1 MSRDK
6 QPVEAPPGDGGKSE
20 SMAQKL
26 YATAGAMIAATLV
39 RKVVQRGWV
48 KATGKVPPKNPESP
62 DVRWTE
68 AVGWS
73 VLSGTSVAVARL
85 LAKRRAAGAWQR
97 VSTGSTANGL
107 STDDPKDS

>member
-1 MSRDK
+1 MGRTKKD
-6 QPVEAPPGDGGKSE
+6 APAGGGGKPD

-26 YATAGAMIAATLV
+26 YGTAGAMIAATVV
-39 RKVVQRGWV
+39 RKVVQRVWV
-48 KATGKVPPKNPESP
+48 KTTGKVPPENPESP
-62 DVRWTE
+62 EVRWTE

-97 VSTGSTANGL
+97 VSAS
-107 STDDPKDS
+107 DPKKN

>member
-1 MSRDK
+1 MGRAKRDN
-6 QPVEAPPGDGGKSE
+6 PTGEGGKSG
-20 SMAQKL
+20 SMGQKL
-26 YATAGAMIAATLV
+26 YGTAGAMIAATLV
-39 RKVVQRGWV
+39 RKVVHRVWV
-48 KATGKVPPKNPESP
+48 KATGKVPPENPESP

-97 VSTGSTANGL
+97 VSTS
-107 STDDPKDS
+107 DSDKH

>member
-1 MSRDK
+1 MGRTKKD
-6 QPVEAPPGDGGKSE
+6 APAGGGGKPD

-26 YATAGAMIAATLV
+26 YGTAGAMIAATVV
-39 RKVVQRGWV
+39 RKVVQRVWV
-48 KATGKVPPKNPESP
+48 KTTGKVPPENPESP
-62 DVRWTE
+62 EVRWTE

-97 VSTGSTANGL
+97 VSAS
-107 STDDPKDS
+107 DSKKN

>member
-6 QPVEAPPGDGGKSE
+6 HAGDAPAGDGGKSE

-39 RKVVQRGWV
+39 RNVVQRAWV
-48 KATGKVPPKNPESP
+48 KATGKVPPENPESP

-97 VSTGSTANGL
+97 VSTN
-107 STDDPKDS
+107 DSKKP

>member
-6 QPVEAPPGDGGKSE
+6 QAAQAPAGDGGTPE
-20 SMAQKL
+20 SIAQKL
-26 YATAGAMIAATLV
+26 YATAGAMLAATVV

-48 KATGKVPPKNPESP
+48 RATGKVPPENPESP

-68 AVGWS
+68 AIGWS

-85 LAKRRAAGAWQR
+85 LAKRRAARAWHR
-97 VSTGSTANGL
+97 VSTS
-107 STDDPKDS
+107 DPQDS

>member
-1 MSRDK
+1 MGRAK
-6 QPVEAPPGDGGKSE
+6 QEPPATDGGKSN

-26 YATAGAMIAATLV
+26 YATAGAMIAATVV
-39 RKVVQRGWV
+39 RKVVHRVWV
-48 KATGKVPPKNPESP
+48 KATGKVPPDNPESP

-97 VSTGSTANGL
+97 VSAS
-107 STDDPKDS
+107 DSHKN